1 MNLDR
6 TVVTIGAPER
16 IYPEKNME
24 VKELDEETF
33 DGLAKEDDDPTLT
46 VDELV
51 ARFALIQNISKEEA
65 REQVGAETPEEVLK
79 KIQEKTI
86 EKINST
92 RVPMNRAQR
101 RALKKK
107 VGAKKYVE
115 MVAESGDITTAVSET
130 AAKLNYIDLIQKL
143 RKLNEEK
150 GEQEYGEDDDE
161 KN

>member
-1 MNLDR
+1 MLEDK
-6 TVVTIGAPER
+6 TL
-16 IYPEKNME
+16 E
-24 VKELDEETF
+24 VKSLDEETF
-33 DGLAKEDDDPTLT
+33 NGVAKEDNDPTLT

-65 REQVGAETPEEVLK
+65 REQVGGDTPEEVLK
-79 KIQEKTI
+79 KIQDKTI

-107 VGAKKYVE
+107 VGAKKYAE
-115 MVAESGDITTAVSET
+115 MVAESGDVVGAVSET
-130 AAKLNYIDLIQKL
+130 AKKLNYIDLIQKL

-150 GEQEYGEDDDE
+150 EIE
-161 KN
+161 KNGEATTENN